1 MKEKK
6 INYGLIIFI
15 AIIIVLFIPI
25 ISDYVKKQAIEVLSS
40 NEIKEKIELKENL
53 LLYVGDLDKN
63 TQKELRMMRDAT
75 KNDYSYQ
82 YSVYNVKESKDITKL
97 LGDNIEVAIIIEG
110 DIQEVYSKYDKEEVS
125 EDVDTYLL
133 ANIND
138 DNKSFEIAD
147 NFKEYKKEIKGNNV
161 VMSVFG
167 RNSCYHCNNFK
178 VVYNAVSDKYDLD
191 DYVYYFDSDSY
202 NTKEYKKI
210 INMNLTIPAKC
221 NSQGTEFKLS
231 DGFGTPLTIFTK
243 KGKVIDCI
251 SGYVNRENLIQKLKD
266 VNMISE

>member
-1 MKEKK
+1 MEEKK

-15 AIIIVLFIPI
+15 AIIIILFIPI

-40 NEIKEKIELKENL
+40 KEIKEKLELNESFVV
-53 LLYVGDLDKN
+53 YVGDLDKN
-63 TQKELRMMRDAT
+63 TQKELKNMRDIT
-75 KNDYSYQ
+75 KNDYSYE
-82 YSVYNVKESKDITKL
+82 YGVYNVKKSKDINKL
-97 LGDNIEVAIIIEG
+97 FGDNVEAVIIIEG
-110 DIQEVYSKYDKEEVS
+110 DIQEIYSKYDEEEIF
-125 EDVDTYLL
+125 EDVDTYLV

-138 DNKSFEIAD
+138 ENKSYEVAD
-147 NFKEYKKEIKGNNV
+147 NFKEYKEEIKDNEV
-161 VMSVFG
+161 IMSVFG

-178 VVYNAVSDKYDLD
+178 VVYNAVAEKYDLGD
-191 DYVYYFDSDSY
+191 NLYYFDSDSY
-202 NTKEYKKI
+202 NSKEYKKI

-251 SGYVNRENLIQKLKD
+251 SGYVNRENLIQKLKE
-266 VNMISE
+266 VKMISE